1 MKRLMIVLFAA
12 MFLITGCAQKGISKE
27 EYEKVVEERDSY
39 KEQLE
44 ALRQGLTGEEND
56 SKDTQ
61 EKENNSSSI
70 KLTETELNK
79 EISVKEYYYVN
90 DGWGT
95 YYFMEVTNNSELTV
109 SVQTNIIAKDKDGKT
124 VGAESNSEDA
134 IAPGYSVCLFNIF
147 DSEEI
152 NSYEYTITAK
162 EDKYYSSVQ
171 QDLSYEVSDIGNG
184 IIITCTNNGEKAAN
198 FVEGTVVFFSG
209 ENAVGYE
216 SQYFTDDDS
225 ELKPGNTLAKQ
236 FDYYGDRKYDS
247 YKVYFT
253 GRR

>member
-1 MKRLMIVLFAA
+1 
-12 MFLITGCAQKGISKE
+12 
-27 EYEKVVEERDSY
+27 
-39 KEQLE
+39 
-44 ALRQGLTGEEND
+44 
-56 SKDTQ
+56 
-61 EKENNSSSI
+61 
-70 KLTETELNK
+70 
-79 EISVKEYYYVN
+79 
-90 DGWGT
+90 
-95 YYFMEVTNNSELTV
+95 MEVTNNSEFTV

-162 EDKYYSSVQ
+162 EDKYYSPVQ
-171 QDLSYEVSDIGNG
+171 QDLSYEVSDIGKG
-184 IIITCTNNGEKAAN
+184 IIITCTNNGEKAAK

-209 ENAVGYE
+209 EDAIGYE

-236 FDYYGDRKYDS
+236 FDYYGNKQYDS